1 MDIAATATALSQV
14 QLQNNVAVAVARKAM
29 DAQKAQ
35 GDAAIQLL
43 QAAAQAASPGAS
55 PDGIGTRLDVAG

>member
-1 MDIAATATALSQV
+1 MDIAATATGLSQV
-14 QLQNNVAVAVARKAM
+14 QLQNTVAFTVARKTL

-43 QAAAQAASPGAS
+43 QAAAQTSGAS
-55 PDGIGTRLDVAG
+55 PDGVGTKIDTQG

>member
-1 MDIAATATALSQV
+1 MNIAAAATELSQV
-14 QLQNNVAVAVARKAM
+14 QLQNNVAVTVARKTL

-43 QAAAQAASPGAS
+43 QAAAQVAGGS
-55 PDGIGTRLDVAG
+55 PDGVGAQIDVRG